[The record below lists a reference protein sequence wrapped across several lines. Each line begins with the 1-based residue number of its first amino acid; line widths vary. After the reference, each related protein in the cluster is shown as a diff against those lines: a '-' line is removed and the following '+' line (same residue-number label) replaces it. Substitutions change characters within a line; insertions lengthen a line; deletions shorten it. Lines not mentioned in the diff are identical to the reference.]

1 MPNPIAPTQQAQLV
15 GDLATQ
21 FINTNRT
28 ARGTLQDSVNRIPD
42 LRRKVSQ
49 LGGLRQVATQNPLS
63 AETREIQT
71 ALTSLENSLFV
82 QRYTGGDL
90 ETTPSA
96 QTLAEGIGQGIK
108 IGNRIKSHL
117 DQCCDEI
124 NRRLLAL
131 KGQLKRARN
140 DILQAISSNA
150 RSYQYG
156 TKLC

>member
-82 QRYTGGDL
+82 QRYTGV
-90 ETTPSA
+90 
-96 QTLAEGIGQGIK
+96 I
-108 IGNRIKSHL
+108 
-117 DQCCDEI
+117 
-124 NRRLLAL
+124 
-131 KGQLKRARN
+131 
-140 DILQAISSNA
+140 
-150 RSYQYG
+150 
-156 TKLC
+156 